1 MCSKVNS
8 FVNILVLGF
17 SETEGGNTMPTVSHQ
32 RAAELHELAAQAH
45 LIASA
50 HHGEEDHETGHKL
63 SKHALEHAN
72 KAYQMSLEAHWE
84 SGKTATSKS

>member
-1 MCSKVNS
+1 M
-8 FVNILVLGF
+8 I
-17 SETEGGNTMPTVSHQ
+17 PTVSHQ

-45 LIASA
+45 RIASA
-50 HHGEEDHETGHKL
+50 HHGEEDHETGHEL